1 MKNKISVFVIY
12 TDNKT
17 STEYAKRWEVK
28 IKNVIKNYQ
37 NNIDQFLYK

>member
-17 STEYAKRWEVK
+17 ST
-28 IKNVIKNYQ
+28 
-37 NNIDQFLYK
+37 